1 MEIDLSNSC
10 YLQDTTKIKYSL
22 NDTLHLDEL
31 KDDEEGILIK
41 VETSDRELT
50 RLCHLGLTPGTRIRK
65 LQSAPFN
72 GPIKIFVRD
81 TILALGRGIAKHILL
96 VKEFD
101 HM

>member
-1 MEIDLSNSC
+1 MELDINNIC
-10 YLQDTTKIKYSL
+10 YLPDATKSDHSP

-31 KDDEEGILIK
+31 KDNQEGILVKI
-41 VETSDRELT
+41 ETGERELT

-96 VKEFD
+96 ARESD
-101 HM
+101 PM